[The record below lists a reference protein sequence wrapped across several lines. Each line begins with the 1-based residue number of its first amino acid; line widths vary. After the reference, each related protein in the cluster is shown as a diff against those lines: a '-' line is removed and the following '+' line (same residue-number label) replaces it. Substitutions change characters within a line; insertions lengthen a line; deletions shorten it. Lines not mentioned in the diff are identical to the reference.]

1 MGKSQAE
8 GSQGSES
15 IAAEESMSALPKLQV
30 DPKVLAVL
38 QELVG
43 KPQTFTPPEPEPE
56 PEHLVV
62 EHIYEIGHPTDRI
75 LDGHFLERVA
85 EERA

>member
-15 IAAEESMSALPKLQV
+15 ITAEESMSVTRLTITPE
-30 DPKVLAVL
+30 LA
-38 QELVG
+38 ELLEADE
-43 KPQTFTPPEPEPE
+43 PQTFTPPEPEPE
-56 PEHLVV
+56 HLVV
-62 EHIYEIGHPTDRI
+62 KHIYEPGHPTDRI
-75 LDGHFLERVA
+75 LSGHFLERVA